1 MVLSKYKDLDIMM
14 QSILRFGLF
23 PTLLI
28 GGNALG
34 IWMVQT
40 GVPIWQRI
48 AVLIA
53 IISFVFWAERVI
65 PYTDAWNN
73 DHGDSLCDVLHA
85 AVNTTLNY
93 LGIWMLPLFASL
105 GLFAGW
111 WPHQWPFWV
120 QVIFAI
126 LVLDIGVTL
135 THYLSHRWMPLWRFH
150 AVHHSVERMYG
161 FNGLMKH
168 PIHQTIETVGGVA
181 PLLLLGIPTPVA
193 AAVIFAVAIQLLLQH
208 ANVDY
213 RTGPLKY
220 LFAIAEVHRFHHRK
234 EARLGDVNFGLFTTL
249 WDHFLGTFYYTPE
262 RVAASELGIGD
273 RDTYPR
279 SYGAQIVEPFRNQP
293 QENTLAGVE
302 RQ

>member
-1 MVLSKYKDLDIMM
+1 MM

-23 PTLLI
+23 PTLVI

-34 IWMVQT
+34 IWMVET
-40 GVPIWQRI
+40 GVAVWQRI
-48 AVLIA
+48 GVLMV
-53 IISFVFWAERVI
+53 IIGVVFWAERVI
-65 PYTDAWNN
+65 PYAVVWNDN
-73 DHGDSLCDVLHA
+73 HGDALRDVLHA
-85 AVNTTLNY
+85 SVNTTLNY

-111 WPHQWPFWV
+111 WPGTWPFWA

-135 THYLSHRWMPLWRFH
+135 THYLSHRWLPLWRFH

-168 PIHQTIETVGGVA
+168 PIHQTIETIGGVA
-181 PLLLLGIPTPVA
+181 PLVLLGIPTPVA

-213 RTGPLKY
+213 RTGPFKY
-220 LFAIAEVHRFHHRK
+220 VFAIAEVHRFHHRK
-234 EARLGDVNFGLFTTL
+234 EPGLGDVNFGLFTTL
-249 WDHFLGTFYYTPE
+249 WDHLLGTFYYSPE
-262 RVAASELGIGD
+262 RVAAHELGLGD
-273 RDTYPR
+273 RETYPR
-279 SYGAQIVEPFRNQP
+279 AYGAQLVEPFRP
-293 QENTLAGVE
+293 QSNKRDLRAAE
-302 RQ
+302 R